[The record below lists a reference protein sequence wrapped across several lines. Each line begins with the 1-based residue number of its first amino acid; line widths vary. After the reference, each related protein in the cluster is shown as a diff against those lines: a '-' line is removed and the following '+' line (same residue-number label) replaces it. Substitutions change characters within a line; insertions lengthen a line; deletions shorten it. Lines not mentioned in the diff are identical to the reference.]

1 MPIGINRA
9 PVLTLWATVVAEQL
23 GRSPDT
29 ALTLGRPVA
38 GSAARVKARNI
49 GREERKTDRDADTPG
64 LAVPHV
70 TAPVPLLGETIRLLP
85 TTDGELRAADGDVPA
100 DPAAAGRRFH
110 TALMDWLR
118 RQCWTSPKSARPDDP
133 AGGIVDSEKERSD
146 GKR

>member
-49 GREERKTDRDADTPG
+49 GREDAKLTATPG

-70 TAPVPLLGETIRLLP
+70 AAPVPLLGETIRLLP
-85 TTDGELRAADGDVPA
+85 ITDGKLRAADGDIPA

-118 RQCWTSPKSARPDDP
+118 RLCWTSPESARPDDP